1 MGTVNSSEKVKLSI
15 NNIQMHNEEISDVPN
30 AFSFVLNSLTPE
42 DKKETISTAKVS
54 YATVFS

>member
-15 NNIQMHNEEISDVPN
+15 NNIQMHNEEISDVQN
-30 AFSFVLNSLTPE
+30 AFSFVLNSLTSE
-42 DKKETISTAKVS
+42 DKKDNILTAKVS